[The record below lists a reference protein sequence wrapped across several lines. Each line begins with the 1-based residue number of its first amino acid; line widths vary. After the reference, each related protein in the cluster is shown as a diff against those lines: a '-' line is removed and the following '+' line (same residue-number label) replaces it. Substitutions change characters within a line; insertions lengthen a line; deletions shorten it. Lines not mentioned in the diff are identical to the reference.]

1 MIIAKI
7 NDYEITDIEYMA
19 ELEIVKHNKRIE
31 QPGKAEKVQALDQLI
46 NGYLLLQCAKNS
58 QVHVTTEEIDNRMID
73 YMLQFSS
80 EEDFNNSLKEQ
91 NQSRQQLRE
100 QIHNEL
106 MIKKFVDS
114 NFSPRD
120 EIKTDTLH
128 ELYKENKDAF
138 YTEDMVKAHHILV
151 QGHSAESYRQICK
164 IRDSIDSSD
173 DFIAKAKEC
182 SECPTSC
189 QGGDLGYFGHG
200 KMVRPIEEAA
210 FSLKIGQISEPI
222 KTSFGYHLIMVTDYK
237 AKSLASFEEVKDSLI
252 NRLKQ
257 IDKEL
262 QLIRYLKKIR
272 AKANIVVYEELL

>member
-58 QVHVTTEEIDNRMID
+58 QMHVTSEEIDNRMID
-73 YMLQFSS
+73 FMLQFGS
-80 EEDFNNSLKEQ
+80 EEEFNHTLKKQ
-91 NQSRQQLRE
+91 NQSREQLRE
-100 QIHNEL
+100 QINNEL
-106 MIKKFVDS
+106 MIKKFIDS

-120 EIKTDTLH
+120 EIKTDTLR
-128 ELYKENKDAF
+128 ELYQENKEAF

-151 QGHSAESYRQICK
+151 QGHSEDSYQQIHK
-164 IRDSIDSSD
+164 IRESIDSGD

-189 QGGDLGYFGHG
+189 QGGDLGYFGRG
-200 KMVRPIEEAA
+200 KMVKPIEEAA
-210 FSLKIGQISEPI
+210 FSLKVGQISDPI
-222 KTSFGYHLIMVTDYK
+222 KTNFGYHLIMVTDFK
-237 AKSLASFEEVKDSLI
+237 DKSLASFEEVKDSLI